1 MGLRRLIK
9 RRKKRHDADH
19 MQRMDTS
26 HHELDR
32 DDKSTRQIMNL
43 LNYTKRSVS
52 AYAGTSYEAGYH
64 SFRLNDMC
72 LQGQRDPEQRLAKTG
87 YDFRGKS
94 VLDIGC
100 NQGGML
106 FPIADIVSHGIGID
120 YDTRMINVANRIR
133 SVQQSSNLDFYVFDM
148 QLERLEFIR
157 DFLMDDTV
165 DICFLL
171 SVCLWLSNWRDVI
184 EFARDVSNTL
194 LFESNG
200 NARQQDEQIDFL
212 HQTYT
217 NVSMLSETS
226 DDDASRKD
234 RKLLICSDH
243 LAD

>member
-1 MGLRRLIK
+1 
-9 RRKKRHDADH
+9 
-19 MQRMDTS
+19 
-26 HHELDR
+26 
-32 DDKSTRQIMNL
+32 
-43 LNYTKRSVS
+43 
-52 AYAGTSYEAGYH
+52 
-64 SFRLNDMC
+64 
-72 LQGQRDPEQRLAKTG
+72 
-87 YDFRGKS
+87 
-94 VLDIGC
+94 
-100 NQGGML
+100 
-106 FPIADIVSHGIGID
+106 
-120 YDTRMINVANRIR
+120 
-133 SVQQSSNLDFYVFDM
+133 
-148 QLERLEFIR
+148 
-157 DFLMDDTV
+157 MDDTV

-212 HQTYT
+212 HQTYM